1 MTQPTQ
7 PTQTDRWCLFIGIE
21 RAGDCTSR
29 DVGDYGTFASRDEAI
44 AKLEEMRQ
52 MCARFGY
59 QVMYAI
65 LTHPNG
71 SKETVR

>member
-1 MTQPTQ
+1 MIQ
-7 PTQTDRWCLFIGIE
+7 PTQTDRWHLVIGFE
-21 RAGDCTSR
+21 RAGDYTSR

-44 AKLEEMRQ
+44 AKLEEMRLVHT
-52 MCARFGY
+52 RFGY

-71 SKETVR
+71 SKETFQ

>member
-1 MTQPTQ
+1 MTQ
-7 PTQTDRWCLFIGIE
+7 PTQTDRWRLVIGIE
-21 RAGDCTSR
+21 RAGDYISR
-29 DVGDYGTFASRDEAI
+29 DIGDYGTFASRDEAI

-52 MCARFGY
+52 AHTRFGY

-71 SKETVR
+71 AKETFR